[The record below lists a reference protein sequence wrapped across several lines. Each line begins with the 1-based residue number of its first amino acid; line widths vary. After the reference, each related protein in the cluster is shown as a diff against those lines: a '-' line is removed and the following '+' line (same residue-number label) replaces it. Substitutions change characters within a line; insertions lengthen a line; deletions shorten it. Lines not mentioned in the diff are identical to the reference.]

1 MRAPVEYH
9 RYARQSTTSRIFSG
23 NSDSRNAEISS
34 FLRPPQRR
42 FETRFPIIS
51 NAPQTPLHTMYDERS
66 AGAPGQPADAAKS
79 LAGIC
84 YEKLALYESPLLS
97 ANNRTLRKLSFLFV
111 FCSLSSERA
120 ARVRKNCTNQLNLGR
135 VHYGKDPKDL
145 SQTATR
151 LTPPMRM
158 ARATEWSA
166 R

>member
-1 MRAPVEYH
+1 MCGCSQKEADSHTKLIFRSKCPQEIWLRRLVAQALP
-9 RYARQSTTSRIFSG
+9 QISR
-23 NSDSRNAEISS
+23 RT
-34 FLRPPQRR
+34 LC
-42 FETRFPIIS
+42 ETRFPIIS
-51 NAPQTPLHTMYDERS
+51 NAPRTPLHTMYDERS

-151 LTPPMRM
+151 
-158 ARATEWSA
+158 
-166 R
+166 